1 MEVCLFNS
9 IQLKLKTD
17 GAEWDI
23 TRQKREMKKLLLV
36 IAIII
41 GFLTSANAQ
50 QAKARVPGED
60 NFVFASISD
69 DGQTY
74 SSIKFYNNSTKT
86 IKVCVRVLN
95 DNNAEVGRDCYEVS
109 GRANGQQER
118 LSKIRACGSA
128 ESGCEAKRIEITSVE

>member
-1 MEVCLFNS
+1 M
-9 IQLKLKTD
+9 
-17 GAEWDI
+17 GRWDI
-23 TRQKREMKKLLLV
+23 TRQKKKMKKLLLV
-36 IAIII
+36 IAIIM

-95 DNNAEVGRDCYEVS
+95 DQNNEVGKGCYEVS

-118 LSKIRACGSA
+118 LSKTRACESA